1 VCVYTVTNFVNN
13 DVSSGNIVYASD
25 HNTQGS
31 LLAAVL
37 NGGIDN
43 SNISSSAAIATS
55 KLADDA
61 GIGSP
66 KLAAAVPVQIV
77 ATNLAAVSTGTT
89 IIPYDDTIPQIT
101 EGTEVITRA
110 ITPKATT
117 NRILIEAT
125 LLLTGSVSTDLII
138 ALFQDATANALAA
151 TAFFSAT
158 ANGQQTLTLMHDMV
172 AGTTSSTT
180 FRLRAGGSVAGTY
193 TFGGSSGTRKFGG
206 ITVGCLKITE
216 YKV

>member
-1 VCVYTVTNFVNN
+1 MTQFVNN
-13 DVSSGNIVYASD
+13 DVASGNIIYASD
-25 HNTQGS
+25 HNTQGA
-31 LLAAVL
+31 LLATVL
-37 NGGIDN
+37 NGGLDD
-43 SNISSSAAIATS
+43 SNINSAAAIATS

-66 KLAAAVPVQIV
+66 KLTAGVAVQVV

-89 IIPYDDTIPQIT
+89 LIPYDDTKPQIT

-110 ITPKATT
+110 ITPKSAT
-117 NRILIEAT
+117 NRLVIEAT
-125 LLLTGSVSTDLII
+125 LLLSGSVATDLII

-151 TAFFSAT
+151 VAFFSAT
-158 ANGQQTLTLMHDMV
+158 ANGQQTLTICHDMV

-193 TFGGSSGTRKFGG
+193 TFGGSSGGRKFGG
-206 ITVGCLKITE
+206 ITVGCLKVTE